1 MSAAPRTAVP
11 TEPKRIQAFARFFKS
26 YMSVSSVVTASLP
39 IPVTAMQL
47 IPTYAAQT
55 RFLSTYTSLFCFL
68 LLAFLFYSRHAL
80 ARAMFRKRGSGLI
93 AVAPLVLIVASLS
106 VVFAYH
112 ATLDASVREAQ
123 AIYLQKGIGVYS
135 TQAILAQTDPLEIP
149 RATTLIG
156 LHMAMFLAAEC
167 AFILMALRE
176 YLQDLLGL
184 DEVQLIGVK
193 APS

>member
-1 MSAAPRTAVP
+1 MSSAPRTAAP
-11 TEPKRIQAFARFFKS
+11 IEPKRIQAFARFFKS

-93 AVAPLVLIVASLS
+93 AVAPLLLIAASLTI
-106 VVFAYH
+106 VFAYH
-112 ATLDASVREAQ
+112 VVLDASVRDAQ
-123 AIYLQKGIGVYS
+123 EIWLRKGAAVYS
-135 TQAILAQTDPLEIP
+135 TQKILADTDPLEIP
-149 RATTLIG
+149 QATALIG
-156 LHMAMFLAAEC
+156 LHMAMFLTAEA